1 MFSSIKKQKDWPH
14 LRSFA
19 EVHKLWWDWS
29 IKVSFLF
36 FSLCLLLFQTL
47 LNLDVK
53 RLMTLKWKFIE
64 RECITQW
71 VTDFDI
77 MLSEKICKKVQPN
90 RMNHTR
96 IWQPLMSYMIKLTSH
111 FRDGLKLLC
120 NTKKGQ
126 DFHVKFNPTLSAD
139 LRSKKQSMSDYYCSL
154 QATLRNG
161 LYVDYVK
168 NYVKRTAAGPFWTA
182 MSVLSLKLP
191 LFYTGSYGGGVED

>member
-1 MFSSIKKQKDWPH
+1 
-14 LRSFA
+14 
-19 EVHKLWWDWS
+19 
-29 IKVSFLF
+29 
-36 FSLCLLLFQTL
+36 
-47 LNLDVK
+47 
-53 RLMTLKWKFIE
+53 MTLKWKFIE
-64 RECITQW
+64 RERITQW

-120 NTKKGQ
+120 NTKWARISTSNLILL
-126 DFHVKFNPTLSAD
+126 FLRIWD
-139 LRSKKQSMSDYYCSL
+139 LKKQSMSDYYCSL

-161 LYVDYVK
+161 LYVDYVT